1 MRILIVDDHEIVRKG
16 IRTLLSAER
25 YVVLGEAADGE
36 EAIEKAEELKPD
48 VILMDVSMPRLNGLE
63 ATRRITGTV
72 PKASVIIVSQHESS
86 ELLRQAVAA
95 GAKGYVTKSELG
107 KELIA
112 ALSAIEKGEDFFL
125 KSML

>member
-1 MRILIVDDHEIVRKG
+1 
-16 IRTLLSAER
+16 
-25 YVVLGEAADGE
+25 VVLGEAADGE

-112 ALSAIEKGEDFFL
+112 ALSAIEKGEDFFP
-125 KSML
+125 KSIP